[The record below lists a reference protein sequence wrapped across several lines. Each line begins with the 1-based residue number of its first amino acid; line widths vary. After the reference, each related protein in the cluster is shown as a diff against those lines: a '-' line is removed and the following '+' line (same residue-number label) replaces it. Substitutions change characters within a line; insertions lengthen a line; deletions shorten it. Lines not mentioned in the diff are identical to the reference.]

1 LYNRQQSA
9 NKDEFFFDTFQSFF
23 VSLKLVQMQNRH
35 NHINIAT
42 PAVKVFGI
50 TTITTITTL

>member
-1 LYNRQQSA
+1 LYKKQQSA

-23 VSLKLVQMQNRH
+23 VSLKPVQMQKHH
-35 NHINIAT
+35 NHIVNAT
-42 PAVKVFGI
+42 PAITVFGI